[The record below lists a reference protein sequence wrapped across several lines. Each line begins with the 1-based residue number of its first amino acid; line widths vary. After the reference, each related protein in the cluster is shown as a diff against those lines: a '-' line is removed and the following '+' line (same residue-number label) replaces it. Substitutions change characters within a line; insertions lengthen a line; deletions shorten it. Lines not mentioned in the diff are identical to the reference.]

1 MSKLIIGDQF
11 WAEMTEGRKIDA
23 VVKGHATLKQMSE
36 GLLDGSDQLR
46 TACRDYLA
54 DASLSFEN
62 LPLDP
67 HESTSTALEVSPDNL
82 PQSELPP
89 AQTYKTSLT
98 STHQSAKQRFGL
110 PHGFL
115 PRLHRYGR
123 TVLIERNVYRL
134 PNGQEF
140 IPTIPSGTLGSRRHR
155 YALLTSEQYSKAT
168 RGSVYV
174 RTDGKI
180 FDYSIDSGV
189 PAREMFDTGYTI
201 ADLER
206 TGRYAPELRRR
217 RKKREQAQ
225 AKHANA
231 KRAKATHAAA
241 GK

>member
-11 WAEMTEGRKIDA
+11 WAEMSEGRKIDA
-23 VVKGHATLKQMSE
+23 VATGHATLKQMSE

-67 HESTSTALEVSPDNL
+67 HESTAPEVPPKNL
-82 PQSELPP
+82 SQSELPQ
-89 AQTYKTSLT
+89 AETNKTSIANA
-98 STHQSAKQRFGL
+98 HHNAKQRFGL
-110 PHGFL
+110 PDGFL

-123 TVLIERNVYRL
+123 TVLIEHNVYRL

-140 IPTIPSGTLGSRRHR
+140 IPTIPTGTLGSRRHR
-155 YALLTSEQYSKAT
+155 YGLLTSEQYSKAT
-168 RGSVYV
+168 RGSIYV
-174 RTDGKI
+174 RADGKI

-217 RKKREQAQ
+217 RKKRQQAKG
-225 AKHANA
+225 KHANA
-231 KRAKATHAAA
+231 KRAKAKHAAA